1 MNVKTVRLAD
11 VCSIK
16 YGKDHKKLCDGTI
29 PAFGSGGVMRYVNQA
44 ISEKPSVLIPRKGSL
59 SNLFYVEE
67 PFWTVDT
74 LFWTDIYTDKIIPR
88 YFFYVLKQKNLSS
101 YNEGSAV
108 PSLTVKTLN
117 DITLDLPD
125 LHTQKTVVNFLSN
138 FDKKINLNNRINDY
152 LVN

>member
-59 SNLFYVEE
+59 SNLFYVM
-67 PFWTVDT
+67 WG
-74 LFWTDIYTDKIIPR
+74 
-88 YFFYVLKQKNLSS
+88 LKSGPLGLLKKDENAQR
-101 YNEGSAV
+101 
-108 PSLTVKTLN
+108 
-117 DITLDLPD
+117 
-125 LHTQKTVVNFLSN
+125 VVS
-138 FDKKINLNNRINDY
+138 
-152 LVN
+152 